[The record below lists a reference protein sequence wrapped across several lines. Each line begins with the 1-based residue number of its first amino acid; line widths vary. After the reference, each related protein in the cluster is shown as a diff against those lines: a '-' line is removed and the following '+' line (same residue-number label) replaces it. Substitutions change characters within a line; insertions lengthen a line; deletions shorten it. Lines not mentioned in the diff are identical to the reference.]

1 LNVTADPAGGAGGQR
16 AALLQPFV
24 APAAIAG
31 LAALAELGGEPLR
44 LALRY
49 QRDGLA
55 GGAIWRLATGHL
67 VHLGP
72 SHMLMN
78 VIALGVIAWVF
89 ARFLSNIDW
98 WLGGL
103 TAALAIDA
111 GLYLVSTDVAWYV
124 GLSGV
129 LHGVWAM
136 GSVLA
141 WQQNRRE
148 SIAFAAL
155 IAIKLGYEAWQGPV
169 PLTHAVAA
177 GPVVAVAHAYG
188 AAGGLLYGF
197 TSLAIRSRGRSL

>member
-1 LNVTADPAGGAGGQR
+1 MTADPAGGAGGQGLAPLR
-16 AALLQPFV
+16 PFL
-24 APAAIAG
+24 APAVIAG

-49 QRDGLA
+49 ERDGLA
-55 GGAIWRLATGHL
+55 GGELWRLVTGHL

-72 SHMLMN
+72 SHMAMN
-78 VIALGVIAWVF
+78 VIALGVLAWVF
-89 ARFLSNIDW
+89 ARLLSDIDW
-98 WLGGL
+98 WAGCL

-129 LHGVWAM
+129 LHGVWAT
-136 GSVLA
+136 GCIRA
-141 WQQNRRE
+141 WRQQR
-148 SIAFAAL
+148 SQAIAFAAL
-155 IAIKLGYEAWQGPV
+155 IGIKLAYEAWQGPV

-177 GPVVAVAHAYG
+177 GPVVAIAHAYG

-197 TSLAIRSRGRSL
+197 TSIAIRSRDRSL